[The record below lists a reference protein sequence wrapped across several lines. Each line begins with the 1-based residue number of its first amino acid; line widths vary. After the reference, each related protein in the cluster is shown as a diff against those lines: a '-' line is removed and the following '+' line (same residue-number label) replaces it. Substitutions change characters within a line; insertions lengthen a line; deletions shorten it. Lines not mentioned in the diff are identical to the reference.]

1 MPQAFFKLLFL
12 SYISRG
18 CFSYCLRVGTVS
30 YHSPGSPRQSLL
42 IFMVPGFKS
51 HWLQELLKF
60 GPSNFQSQMLWG
72 FVFSMLAPQFD
83 SLFLSPLQ
91 QEALSL
97 QWGGPQ
103 GFSSPPLS
111 GPFHNLFY
119 AASLYI

>member
-72 FVFSMLAPQFD
+72 FVFTVWAPGCDGLFSPP
-83 SLFLSPLQ
+83 SLRLQLSP
-91 QEALSL
+91 SC
-97 QWGGPQ
+97 
-103 GFSSPPLS
+103 
-111 GPFHNLFY
+111 
-119 AASLYI
+119 